1 MISKEGQDLMTILVT
16 GATGNVGRHV
26 VDQLLRA
33 EQRVRV
39 LTRNPKAANL
49 PDGVEVVTGDLGA
62 PHTLLPAFNDV
73 TAMHLIT
80 FDGDGGAPL
89 QTGPEIV
96 ELATSAGVRRVTV
109 LWSGEEG
116 PVEQAVEG
124 SELEWTLLQP
134 TVEYMSNMLVW
145 AESIRAD
152 GLVQEPFGDRLDAA
166 IDEADIGAVAA
177 TALLENGHAGRSYTL
192 TGPEVLTVP
201 DKVRAIGAAI
211 GRDLKFVELS
221 ENQTRERMR
230 KSGSAEDV
238 IDFVIGWYASPPE
251 AAYTILPTVEEIIG
265 RPARTIAQWA
275 AEHAEIFRS

>member
-1 MISKEGQDLMTILVT
+1 MTILVT

-33 EQRVRV
+33 DQRVRV

-49 PDGVEVVTGDLGA
+49 PDGVEVVTGDLSA
-62 PHTLLPAFNDV
+62 PHTLLPAFNGV

-80 FDGDGGAPL
+80 FDGDGGGPL
-89 QTGPEIV
+89 KTGPEIV

-124 SELEWTLLQP
+124 SELEWTFLRP
-134 TVEYMSNMLVW
+134 VEYMSNMLAW

-152 GLVQEPFGDRLDAA
+152 GVVQEPFGGRLDAT

-177 TALLENGHAGRSYTL
+177 RALLENGHAGRRYTL

-201 DKVRAIGAAI
+201 DKVLAIGAAI
-211 GRDLKFVELS
+211 GRDLQFVELS
-221 ENQTRERMR
+221 EQQARERMR
-230 KSGSAEDV
+230 KSGTVEDV
-238 IDFVIGWYASPPE
+238 IDFVIGWYASPPK
-251 AAYTILPTVEEIIG
+251 AAYTILPTVEEVTG

-275 AEHAEIFRS
+275 AEHAKIFRS